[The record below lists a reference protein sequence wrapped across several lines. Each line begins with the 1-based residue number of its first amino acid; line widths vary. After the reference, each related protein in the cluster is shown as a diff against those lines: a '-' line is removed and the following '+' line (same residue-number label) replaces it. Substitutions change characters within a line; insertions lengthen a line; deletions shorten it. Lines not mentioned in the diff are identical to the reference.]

1 MMKAST
7 EDTAEQSS
15 DKPELVAAK
24 NAAKKD
30 GKLSMYSWFVL
41 ALILAIRICY

>member
-1 MMKAST
+1 MMKASN
-7 EDTAEQSS
+7 EDSMEPSS

-24 NAAKKD
+24 KN

-41 ALILAIRICY
+41 ALILAVRICY